1 MKEKIDNLE
10 EDKCMLN
17 DKLIDM
23 QCRSMKYNLIFSGI
37 EEHRDED
44 CEDKLRRF
52 IYQDMRI
59 EHRLEFGNVHRFGKS
74 YRNKPRPIIA
84 RFLYFSDL
92 DMVKRA
98 GKNLKGTHYGVN
110 QQFPAEIEEKRRKLY
125 PIMKAERKNN
135 SKVVLIRDK
144 LYVNDELVTVSND
157 EAPREEPRQT
167 PIRPKKRSRVSSTP
181 DRDGHKSKTDDL
193 DEIDI
198 PNFEIKMKNRFTLR
212 RVKSGGIV
220 LCFRTHLADKI
231 NMIDTD
237 SKYIMWF
244 TVDKEIFRLNQN
256 VLFGIV
262 YIPPENSSY
271 CIGDPYHGC
280 HGDKSYPRP
289 RSELNPVGVVLSSN
303 IHCTSQRSPHILKK
317 SISPIKTSTPIYIRR
332 NLFTQNHEIFET
344 KRADIQNLL
353 FTNIDVSQYNLE
365 EDHKEEHV
373 LDNEEDIEEDT
384 EEDHEKDHMEDIEE
398 EQKFF
403 KVL

>member
-59 EHRLEFGNVHRFGKS
+59 EHRLEFGNVHRFGK
-74 YRNKPRPIIA
+74 N
-84 RFLYFSDL
+84 
-92 DMVKRA
+92 MVKRA

-181 DRDGHKSKTDDL
+181 DRDGHS
-193 DEIDI
+193 
-198 PNFEIKMKNRFTLR
+198 
-212 RVKSGGIV
+212 
-220 LCFRTHLADKI
+220 
-231 NMIDTD
+231 
-237 SKYIMWF
+237 
-244 TVDKEIFRLNQN
+244 
-256 VLFGIV
+256 
-262 YIPPENSSY
+262 
-271 CIGDPYHGC
+271 
-280 HGDKSYPRP
+280 
-289 RSELNPVGVVLSSN
+289 
-303 IHCTSQRSPHILKK
+303 
-317 SISPIKTSTPIYIRR
+317 
-332 NLFTQNHEIFET
+332 
-344 KRADIQNLL
+344 
-353 FTNIDVSQYNLE
+353 
-365 EDHKEEHV
+365 
-373 LDNEEDIEEDT
+373 
-384 EEDHEKDHMEDIEE
+384 
-398 EQKFF
+398 
-403 KVL
+403 